1 MRTSV
6 MWLVLLTSFSLSQVS
21 EMAWAQTRSK
31 VVKNTS
37 FESDVRMRKNQW
49 TVGLA
54 GGQYTGT
61 YMRFADEIALALDEP
76 DKMRVLPIVS
86 YGAVSNLEDLLYLSN
101 VDVAVTQSDVFEYFR
116 TEKKVPNLEGRVHY
130 IVRLPVSELH
140 ILATEDHKTIQDLR
154 GKRVSFGPA
163 GSGSSLTGKIVFER
177 LGVQVDP
184 VLVDNAQALQKL
196 RSGEIAA
203 LVRVV
208 NKPVEFFTKIPD
220 NSGLH
225 LLPVPYSKVFADYYT
240 VGDFTSKEYP
250 TLVRSGERVETIAV
264 PAVLAAFNWKPGT
277 DRYRRIERFVERF
290 FINLEKMQKPPFH
303 PKWRDVNLSATVPG
317 WQRLVVAEQMLAKVS
332 VADAARRRDL
342 AREFE
347 LFLSRAGQSDL
358 AQSRE
363 QLFEEFIQWQRIR
376 GAGAR

>member
-1 MRTSV
+1 
-6 MWLVLLTSFSLSQVS
+6 
-21 EMAWAQTRSK
+21 MAWAQTRSK